1 MVRFGDEVA
10 GVAPIV
16 PGAPPGHLHWPT
28 TFRTGEP
35 MALRFA
41 GHQLGADGVVV
52 WIDTR
57 RSAHDAASL
66 EMAVSV
72 AAAVGLPILAQRRCL
87 QVVAGTTPVTLWP
100 GSAAELRFL
109 DQLAMVDP
117 LAEAGF
123 AAVREDLS
131 GQRQGDVSGLI
142 ASETERFETERFG
155 TEQRG
160 SGQRGSGQRGSGQR
174 GSGQRGSGQ
183 RGSGQRGSGQR
194 GSGWI
199 ETGAVPR
206 SGLHQRMRTRAGGIR
221 EPADLGVAGTRQWL
235 GAAPGAAPWGAGP
248 VPSVVVT
255 TRAGAMSLV
264 ALGAQTTVLVV
275 DGAGGVAVAGGGGAS
290 SGSGGGGVGGSDG
303 WAYGF
308 RGGAAAGGAA
318 AGSGG
323 GVGTGLSGGAT
334 DWMVRP

>member
-142 ASETERFETERFG
+142 ASETERFETQRFG
-155 TEQRG
+155 TE
-160 SGQRGSGQRGSGQR
+160 
-174 GSGQRGSGQ
+174 
-183 RGSGQRGSGQR
+183 QRGSGQR

>member
-160 SGQRGSGQRGSGQR
+160 SGQRGSG
-174 GSGQRGSGQ
+174 
-183 RGSGQRGSGQR
+183 
-194 GSGWI
+194 WI

>member
-160 SGQRGSGQRGSGQR
+160 SGQRGSG
-174 GSGQRGSGQ
+174 
-183 RGSGQRGSGQR
+183 
-194 GSGWI
+194 WI

-290 SGSGGGGVGGSDG
+290 SGSGGGVGGSDG